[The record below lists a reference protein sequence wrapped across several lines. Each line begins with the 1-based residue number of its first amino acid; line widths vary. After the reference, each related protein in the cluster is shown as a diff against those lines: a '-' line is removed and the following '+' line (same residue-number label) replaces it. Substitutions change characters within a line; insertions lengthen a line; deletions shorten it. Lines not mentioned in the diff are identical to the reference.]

1 MITFEEPVWLIL
13 VLPVAAALWLWP
25 LPGRLQTVLRTTALL
40 LVVLGLA
47 RLALRL
53 PDRSGVVIVVADR
66 SSSMPPQAATA
77 QEEII
82 RLLERSRRPRDELG
96 VISFG
101 RHAVVESVPQ
111 RGNFPGFR
119 AEVGP
124 DQSALADA
132 LELALTLIP
141 ANAGGR
147 ILVLSDGKWTGRDPM
162 GAAARAAARGVAVD
176 YRLLSRPQAGDLA
189 IQSFDVPQSAAPG
202 EGVLMTAWVSAPRA
216 QEIRYR
222 LLRGERVV
230 ASGRREVEGGLT
242 RLMFRDLAP
251 GHGVTEYLLEVEGA
265 ADDPVPENNRARA
278 LLTVRG
284 EPTLLLA
291 SEAGERSGLARL
303 LQSGGIRVVARFP
316 GQVHWSADALMGYDA
331 VLLEQVPASVVGGAG
346 LETLAT
352 WVEVTGRGLM
362 LTGGPKGYGAGG
374 YFLSPLERVLPVSLE
389 SPREHLKM
397 PVAIVVAL
405 DRSGSMAMPVGDG
418 RTKMDLAN
426 LGTVQ
431 VLDMLGPQDELG
443 VIAVDSSPH
452 VIVPLGLVSQN
463 AAERSRIL
471 SIESAG
477 GGIFIYE
484 ALSAA
489 VRMIVES
496 RAQRRHVILFA
507 DAADSEEPGAYRE
520 LLEKCREAG
529 ITVSVIG
536 LGTEADQDADLLKE
550 IAARGGG
557 ECYFTA
563 DAHEI
568 PRLFA
573 QDTFVVARLAFV
585 EELTPIR
592 FTPER
597 GMLGLTLAEEPPPI
611 GGYNLCFLRPGA
623 RQAVV
628 TADENAMPVLAFWN
642 AGLGRVLAFCGEAD
656 GQHAGPLASW
666 PRVGD
671 FYATLA
677 RWTMGP
683 GRANEPDLLVT
694 QEIRDGAG
702 YVQIHLDPQRKEEP
716 FRGTPRVVSLSARAG
731 LPPRR
736 EELSF
741 EWRSADL
748 LQAVVP
754 LESTE
759 TRIQVVEVPGRDP
772 VTLPPVC
779 LPYSPEAAPGAQR
792 RGAETLATLAA
803 FTGGRERGELSRI
816 WSELP
821 ARRRYLSLAPWLFL
835 VAAVL
840 FLAEIW
846 ERYTGWIGALTG
858 RRLREQPGAEVG
870 ATGPAQEEGPA
881 TMPVRRRWWDLI
893 RTRGH
898 RTGAG
903 TVPQRE
909 GAAPASAGKPEAP
922 GVSTGA
928 GGPRAGSGT
937 YDALREARE
946 RARRRG
952 L

>member
-1 MITFEEPVWLIL
+1 M
-13 VLPVAAALWLWP
+13 
-25 LPGRLQTVLRTTALL
+25 
-40 LVVLGLA
+40 
-47 RLALRL
+47 
-53 PDRSGVVIVVADR
+53 VIVVADR
-66 SSSMPPQAATA
+66 SSSMPPQAATV

-101 RHAVVESVPQ
+101 RRAVVESVPQ

-141 ANAGGR
+141 ADAGGR

-202 EGVLMTAWVSAPRA
+202 EGVLMTAWISVPRS

-222 LLRGERVV
+222 LLRGELVV

-265 ADDPVPENNRARA
+265 ADDPVLENNRARA

-303 LQSGGIRVVARFP
+303 LQSGGIHVVARRP
-316 GQVHWSADALMGYDA
+316 ELVRWSADALMGYDA
-331 VLLEQVPASVVGGAG
+331 VLLEQVPASAVGGAG

-397 PVAIVVAL
+397 SVAIVVAL

-452 VIVPLGLVSQN
+452 IIVPLGPVSQR

-496 RAQRRHVILFA
+496 RAQRRHIILFA

-597 GMLGLTLAEEPPPI
+597 GMLGLTIAEEPPPI

-628 TADENAMPVLAFWN
+628 TADENATPVVAFWN

-677 RWTMGP
+677 RWTMGR
-683 GRANEPDLLVT
+683 GRANAPDLLVT
-694 QEIRDGAG
+694 QEIRDGA
-702 YVQIHLDPQRKEEP
+702 VLRADPSGSAEKG
-716 FRGTPRVVSLSARAG
+716 GTLPGDAQGDLALGSCGFAAAAGGAGVRVAFGPICSRRWCHWRAPKRAFKWWKSPG
-731 LPPRR
+731 ATPSHCHRSVCLTPLKRLPGHKDAGPRR
-736 EELSF
+736 WPPWL
-741 EWRSADL
+741 RSPAD
-748 LQAVVP
+748 ANVASCRGSGP
-754 LESTE
+754 NC
-759 TRIQVVEVPGRDP
+759 
-772 VTLPPVC
+772 PP
-779 LPYSPEAAPGAQR
+779 
-792 RGAETLATLAA
+792 
-803 FTGGRERGELSRI
+803 
-816 WSELP
+816 
-821 ARRRYLSLAPWLFL
+821 RRRYLSRW
-835 VAAVL
+835 
-840 FLAEIW
+840 
-846 ERYTGWIGALTG
+846 
-858 RRLREQPGAEVG
+858 RRGCSWW
-870 ATGPAQEEGPA
+870 
-881 TMPVRRRWWDLI
+881 RRSCSWR
-893 RTRGH
+893 RF
-898 RTGAG
+898 
-903 TVPQRE
+903 
-909 GAAPASAGKPEAP
+909 
-922 GVSTGA
+922 
-928 GGPRAGSGT
+928 GSGT
-937 YDALREARE
+937 PGGSVRWRAGASGKQPGPEAESHRTCQASGP
-946 RARRRG
+946 RDHAGTAPVVGSHPDTRSPDRGRHRSAAARRRAG
-952 L
+952 IGRETGGAGRAPGCGRPPCRLGHLRRAARSARTRPPPRSVSC